1 MIEGREETRQRKA
14 RSSVILQLQSSR
26 LQSRVLRESLLRI

>member
-1 MIEGREETRQRKA
+1 MIKGREETRQRKA

-26 LQSRVLRESLLRI
+26 LQSQVLRESLLRI